1 MNVSSVAFDSAPQL
15 NALSSIHS
23 LACFF
28 NHSTNNLISSI
39 TANMHAPS
47 IVTVL
52 AALPA
57 AMACLGYT
65 GGVPKA
71 TGSKSLSA
79 PKTLKKGEVFDAGWV
94 RYDRGV
100 KCTGQAEG
108 GKLSLL

>member
-1 MNVSSVAFDSAPQL
+1 MHTP
-15 NALSSIHS
+15 S
-23 LACFF
+23 L
-28 NHSTNNLISSI
+28 L
-39 TANMHAPS
+39 P
-47 IVTVL
+47 VL

-79 PKTLKKGEVFDAGWV
+79 PQTLKKGEVFDAGWV

-100 KCTGQAEG
+100 KCSGQAEG
-108 GKLSLL
+108 GKLTQTS

>member
-1 MNVSSVAFDSAPQL
+1 
-15 NALSSIHS
+15 
-23 LACFF
+23 
-28 NHSTNNLISSI
+28 
-39 TANMHAPS
+39 MHAPS

-57 AMACLGYT
+57 AMACLGST

-71 TGSKSLSA
+71 TGSTSLSA

-108 GKLSLL
+108 GKFTCLWIVGAADSKYFSRFQGRRG